1 MVEILNVNDNMPYFL
16 EGTIQPRYI
25 SEVNSGLFV
34 LFTDHI
40 ACVIILMKY
49 LNLESWHLNPDSLP
63 TVAYCKLNGVHS
75 KS

>member
-40 ACVIILMKY
+40 ECVIILMKHY
-49 LNLESWHLNPDSLP
+49 NLES
-63 TVAYCKLNGVHS
+63 
-75 KS
+75 